1 MYKKKLLILRL
12 WRISTKQRSNVYFP
26 VVSVDIFLNNI
37 LVKQSWIIL
46 KRGLGRVL
54 VKYREIKR
62 ITVPSNILR
71 DLVRS
76 PYACNHKIY

>member
-1 MYKKKLLILRL
+1 MENIDETTIKCILSCCFCR
-12 WRISTKQRSNVYFP
+12 Y
-26 VVSVDIFLNNI
+26 FLNNI